1 MRTPGKLRIFG
12 YTEAEPGGLD
22 DMSSMSALRELAA
35 FFMPVGLVGAGIALL
50 CAIVA
55 AVALARGAAG
65 LCGGA
70 TAVWIVGMMLS
81 IAAGF
86 SGQWVPTAAAGAAL
100 IMALVIGAL
109 VRMVLMKRPARPERP
124 EPVGAG
130 SAPVATARPRL
141 NEGLGGASLGRALA
155 QR

>member
-1 MRTPGKLRIFG
+1 
-12 YTEAEPGGLD
+12 
-22 DMSSMSALRELAA
+22 MSSMSALRELAA
-35 FFMPVGLVGAGIALL
+35 FFLPVGLTGAGIAVL

-81 IAAGF
+81 VAAGF
-86 SGQWVPTAAAGAAL
+86 SGQWIPTAAAGGAL
-100 IMALVIGAL
+100 VAALVIGGL
-109 VRMVLMKRPARPERP
+109 VRAALNRRPARPE
-124 EPVGAG
+124 PVSVGT
-130 SAPVATARPRL
+130 APVATARPRRS
-141 NEGLGGASLGRALA
+141 EALGGANLGTVLA

>member
-1 MRTPGKLRIFG
+1 MRTPRKLRIFG

-35 FFMPVGLVGAGIALL
+35 FFLPVGLTGAGIAVL

-55 AVALARGAAG
+55 GVALARGAAG

-70 TAVWIVGMMLS
+70 TAVWIVGAMLS

-86 SGQWVPTAAAGAAL
+86 SGQWIPTAAAGGAL
-100 IMALVIGAL
+100 VAALVIGGL
-109 VRMVLMKRPARPERP
+109 VRAALNRRPARPERP
-124 EPVGAG
+124 ESVSAG
-130 SAPVATARPRL
+130 TAPAASARPRRP
-141 NEGLGGASLGRALA
+141 EALGANLGTVLA